1 MTTDP
6 LLRVEN
12 LTMTLPSSQGAIAV
26 LNNVSFSIQRGEIFG
41 IVGESGS
48 GKTMTSLALMRL
60 LPSQASVTATQM
72 KLGEVDLM
80 TAPPVQ
86 FRGCAIAMIFQD
98 PAAALNPV
106 FTVGQQMDLL
116 LHRHHP
122 DFSREERK
130 ERVLGL
136 LSDVGLPS
144 PETVLKRYPHQ
155 LSGGMQ
161 QRVLIAMA
169 LSAEPDLLIADEP
182 TTALDVTVQ
191 KQILD
196 LLKDISQ
203 RRALSVLFISH
214 DLGVVA
220 SLCNR
225 IAVMR
230 KGEIVEMGSVTSVLL
245 SPQAPYTRA
254 LLAAMPRRN
263 TRGQRLLTVTE
274 EAALS

>member
-1 MTTDP
+1 MTATP
-6 LLRVEN
+6 LLRVDD
-12 LTMTLPSSQGAIAV
+12 LTMTLPSSRGALVV
-26 LNNVSFSIQRGEIFG
+26 LNKVSFAIQKGEIFG

-60 LPSQASVTATQM
+60 LPSLANVTATRM
-72 KLGEVDLM
+72 TLNEIDLM
-80 TAPPVQ
+80 TAPPDH
-86 FRGCAIAMIFQD
+86 FRGCEIAMIFQD

-106 FTVGQQMDLL
+106 FTIGQLMDLL
-116 LHRHHP
+116 LHQHHP
-122 DFSREERK
+122 TLSSDERK
-130 ERVLGL
+130 LRALELFD
-136 LSDVGLPS
+136 DVALAS
-144 PETVLKRYPHQ
+144 PATVLKRYPHQ

-169 LSAEPDLLIADEP
+169 LSAEPSLLIADEL

-196 LLKDISQ
+196 LLKHISQ
-203 RRALSVLFISH
+203 RRGLSVLFISH

-220 SLCNR
+220 SLCHR

-230 KGEIVEMGSVTSVLL
+230 RGEIVETGNVSSVLQ
-245 SPQAPYTRA
+245 SPQAAYTRA

-263 TRGQRLLTVTE
+263 TRGQRLLTVTD
-274 EAALS
+274 EADLS